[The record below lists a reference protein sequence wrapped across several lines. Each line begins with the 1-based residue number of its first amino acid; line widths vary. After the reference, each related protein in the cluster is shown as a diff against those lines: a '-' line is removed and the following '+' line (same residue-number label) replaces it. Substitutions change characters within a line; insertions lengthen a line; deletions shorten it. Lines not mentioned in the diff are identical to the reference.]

1 MKFKMTLGWKVWCFA
16 VLLFTAFMSLSVL
29 SSSLSGTQLKL
40 TPGQEVQWQVWRP
53 FDSEITSLKL
63 RYRRSV
69 SNEET
74 DKDFAY
80 CNRSDETGDFI
91 CKGKSV
97 VLAVSLNNSPICLLK
112 AVDDGFA
119 YNTESVWRNLSETE
133 NCIELAE
140 KSGKNIW
147 NVKVE
152 SVNPMVI
159 NKIVMIEAEAPLGF
173 KTLYGSA
180 YEWLILSIF
189 WPIWVGLLTLWAVVL
204 WCINRRKRRV

>member
-16 VLLFTAFMSLSVL
+16 VLFFTAFMSLSVL

-74 DKDFAY
+74 DKDFTY

-91 CKGKSV
+91 CEGTSV

-152 SVNPMVI
+152 NVNPMVI

-189 WPIWVGLLTLWAVVL
+189 WPIWIGVLLIWGIVLWYINQRKVGL
-204 WCINRRKRRV
+204 

>member
-16 VLLFTAFMSLSVL
+16 VLFFTAFMSLSVL

-91 CKGKSV
+91 CEGTSV

-204 WCINRRKRRV
+204 WCINRCKRRV

>member
-1 MKFKMTLGWKVWCFA
+1 MTLGWKVWCFA
-16 VLLFTAFMSLSVL
+16 VLFFTAFMSLSVL

-80 CNRSDETGDFI
+80 CNHSDETGDFI
-91 CKGKSV
+91 CEGTSV

-173 KTLYGSA
+173 KNVIWFCLRMADFYLFSGRYG
-180 YEWLILSIF
+180 
-189 WPIWVGLLTLWAVVL
+189 
-204 WCINRRKRRV
+204 

>member
-1 MKFKMTLGWKVWCFA
+1 MTLGWKVWCFA
-16 VLLFTAFMSLSVL
+16 VLFFTAFMSLSVL

-91 CKGKSV
+91 CEGTSV

-152 SVNPMVI
+152 NVNPMVI

-189 WPIWVGLLTLWAVVL
+189 WPIWIGVLLIWGIVLWYINQRKVGL
-204 WCINRRKRRV
+204 

>member
-1 MKFKMTLGWKVWCFA
+1 MAG
-16 VLLFTAFMSLSVL
+16 
-29 SSSLSGTQLKL
+29 
-40 TPGQEVQWQVWRP
+40 RP

-97 VLAVSLNNSPICLLK
+97 VLAISLNNSPICLLK

-119 YNTESVWRNLSETE
+119 YNTESVWRNLSEAE

>member
-16 VLLFTAFMSLSVL
+16 VLFFTAFMSLSVL

-91 CKGKSV
+91 CEGTSV

-152 SVNPMVI
+152 NVNPMVI

-189 WPIWVGLLTLWAVVL
+189 WPIWIGVLLIWGIVLWYINQRKVGL
-204 WCINRRKRRV
+204 